1 MVRGTVTDAGGA
13 PLIGVNV
20 VEKGTTNGNITDLE
34 GNFLL
39 NVSPGAVLQFSYVG
53 YVSQETE
60 VKDQTTIYI
69 RMVEDMEII
78 DEVVVVGYGTQKK
91 ADLTSAISILNPAE
105 VLKAPGGVENALQGN
120 IAGVNVSGGKIRI
133 RGTSSITG
141 NTDPLWVVDGIIDGN
156 IPNDDEIESIQV
168 LKDAA
173 SAAIYG
179 VRGANGVIVITT
191 KRGTIGSPRVN
202 FNTYIGTGSPAKK
215 LKMLGAYDYAVYA
228 NELFYNAATPEA
240 RADGTWNLSVPS
252 NNANPSNPMVETDWW
267 DEYFFSNFY
276 QKYDLAISG
285 GGDLLN
291 YRFGA
296 TYTVDDRN
304 GVARN
309 NQNQNV
315 YSNVQGTRGRFTYGG
330 RIQLSYTNN
339 HGTSMASLQNT
350 LQLPPNEPVYDESNM
365 DINRGYYQT
374 GMGDGLD
381 IPNQIFFVHE
391 DRNKTKSHF
400 VITSVFGEVKL
411 FDWLKFKATYSY
423 THYNPQYT
431 RFVPRFT
438 LASGGGGGTQAYNLL
453 ETRNNGNS
461 RHLTDWLL
469 TFDKNI
475 GLHSLS
481 GVAGIVSEKFETFNR
496 TFAGR
501 SQEQTDFGV
510 EIYSRMISLF
520 RVPGVIWHT
529 IQSWGVSCI
538 RMQGNICL
546 RLIFVRMKVQSLP
559 KVTDGAIS
567 LLSP

>member
-1 MVRGTVTDAGGA
+1 MA
-13 PLIGVNV
+13 
-20 VEKGTTNGNITDLE
+20 
-34 GNFLL
+34 
-39 NVSPGAVLQFSYVG
+39 
-53 YVSQETE
+53 
-60 VKDQTTIYI
+60 
-69 RMVEDMEII
+69 
-78 DEVVVVGYGTQKK
+78 
-91 ADLTSAISILNPAE
+91 
-105 VLKAPGGVENALQGN
+105 
-120 IAGVNVSGGKIRI
+120 
-133 RGTSSITG
+133 
-141 NTDPLWVVDGIIDGN
+141 
-156 IPNDDEIESIQV
+156 
-168 LKDAA
+168 
-173 SAAIYG
+173 
-179 VRGANGVIVITT
+179 
-191 KRGTIGSPRVN
+191 
-202 FNTYIGTGSPAKK
+202 
-215 LKMLGAYDYAVYA
+215 
-228 NELFYNAATPEA
+228 
-240 RADGTWNLSVPS
+240 
-252 NNANPSNPMVETDWW
+252 ETDWW

-285 GGDLLN
+285 GGELLN

-350 LQLPPNEPVYDESNM
+350 LQLPPNEPVYDESNI

-423 THYNPQYT
+423 THYNSQYT

-481 GVAGIVSEKFETFNR
+481 GVAGIVSEKYETFNR

-510 EIYSRMISLF
+510 KNLFQDDISVSGTRSDLAYYSILGRIMYSYAGKYMFTANF
-520 RVPGVIWHT
+520 RADESSKFAKDNRWGYFPSFSVGWRVSEEPWVKEATSDWLGNLKLRATLGWIVSAGGVGNYAYQSNVNIVGYTYSFGPQTNNSGDSSVPGPRPASIANRDL
-529 IQSWGVSCI
+529 SWETTRDMGVGFDMDMLSN
-538 RMQGNICL
+538 RLFHL
-546 RLIFVRMKVQSLP
+546 RLL
-559 KVTDGAIS
+559 
-567 LLSP
+567 

>member
-1 MVRGTVTDAGGA
+1 MLLCIVFGSFSLYAQSKMVRGTVTDAGGA

-60 VKDQTTIYI
+60 VKDQTTIYV

-179 VRGANGVIVITT
+179 VRGANEVIVITT

-215 LKMLGAYDYAVYA
+215 LKMLGAYDYTVYA

-240 RADGTWNLSVPS
+240 RADGT
-252 NNANPSNPMVETDWW
+252 
-267 DEYFFSNFY
+267 
-276 QKYDLAISG
+276 
-285 GGDLLN
+285 
-291 YRFGA
+291 
-296 TYTVDDRN
+296 
-304 GVARN
+304 
-309 NQNQNV
+309 
-315 YSNVQGTRGRFTYGG
+315 
-330 RIQLSYTNN
+330 
-339 HGTSMASLQNT
+339 
-350 LQLPPNEPVYDESNM
+350 
-365 DINRGYYQT
+365 
-374 GMGDGLD
+374 
-381 IPNQIFFVHE
+381 
-391 DRNKTKSHF
+391 
-400 VITSVFGEVKL
+400 
-411 FDWLKFKATYSY
+411 
-423 THYNPQYT
+423 
-431 RFVPRFT
+431 
-438 LASGGGGGTQAYNLL
+438 
-453 ETRNNGNS
+453 
-461 RHLTDWLL
+461 
-469 TFDKNI
+469 
-475 GLHSLS
+475 
-481 GVAGIVSEKFETFNR
+481 
-496 TFAGR
+496 
-501 SQEQTDFGV
+501 
-510 EIYSRMISLF
+510 
-520 RVPGVIWHT
+520 
-529 IQSWGVSCI
+529 
-538 RMQGNICL
+538 
-546 RLIFVRMKVQSLP
+546 
-559 KVTDGAIS
+559 
-567 LLSP
+567 